1 MNKTSNNVL
10 PYELYI
16 PKAEH
21 AGNDNDGDDDSK
33 ITTTK
38 QLQQQQQQEN

>member
-1 MNKTSNNVL
+1 MNETSNNFL

-16 PKAEH
+16 PKRED
-21 AGNDNDGDDDSK
+21 AGNDNDSDNK

-38 QLQQQQQQEN
+38 QLQQQQQQQEN